1 MATYKVG
8 KVKISATG
16 LMTGVGTNWTAAN
29 ALVRVGATVVL
40 ATNPVRIYTVG
51 TIISA
56 TSIQLS
62 DWGSDAAITADT
74 GYAILL
80 HDGLTVQ
87 GLAQDTAETLRY
99 YRNFEQTLGDA
110 SKMQVGEQPGQLM
123 QVGAFGLGGNKP
135 GGTMGSTLYATA
147 NDLMKDLAVAGNG
160 WWRAQGVSEA
170 GMGIF
175 GHGSGFN
182 SYTGDTLSAINVEYT
197 SGRLI
202 VLADTKRNID
212 AGLQPRRNAVFG
224 TANPPDLNNETRGVL
239 SLTKGGTGA
248 ATAAE
253 ARKNLAIGIYELE
266 STGSANRTWI
276 NIATLTDPGQ
286 SASFKQFIVAG
297 ANGIGNPRMDMSLVT
312 ISSRGIT
319 ANFDSRGADEFI
331 THKVLAG
338 NSYDGS
344 NTVKFGITKRADG
357 AFELWAQMLA
367 FNDRARFTLMATNG
381 GAIKGFI
388 NGDTESPA
396 RVTTEPTGIVY
407 ATQVVAYDK
416 TTTENIAIKARGYEA
431 RYTPG
436 DANVIINKARIRC
449 TFGNGNLVL
458 GTSREDP
465 PEGSSEAPAASIY
478 IRQAGHMNGKIE
490 TQFMPDGNVRS
501 TGQFNGSSDVRLKKD
516 FAKIDSPLEA
526 MMSFRGATFT
536 MINSGS
542 REVGI
547 IAQDINEKCPAAIKR
562 FETEVGDEHLS
573 DAMAVNSA
581 GFAAAYSVEAIKE
594 VVKLM
599 DLMLKDPEAA
609 KARIEAL
616 KEMINDKLPE

>member
-8 KVKISATG
+8 KVKVSATG
-16 LMTGVGTNWTAAN
+16 LMTGTGTNWTAAN

-51 TIISA
+51 SIISA

-62 DWGSDAAITADT
+62 DWGSDAAITTDT
-74 GYAILL
+74 GYSILL

-123 QVGAFGLGGNKP
+123 KVGAFGLGANKS

-147 NDLMKDLAVAGNG
+147 NELMKDLTTLGNG

-170 GMGIF
+170 GFGIF

-197 SGRLI
+197 SGRVI
-202 VLADTKRNID
+202 VLADNKRNID
-212 AGLQPRRNAVFG
+212 AGAQPRRNALFG
-224 TANPPDLNNETRGVL
+224 TANPPDLNNETKGVL
-239 SLTKGGTGA
+239 SIAKGGTGA
-248 ATAAE
+248 ANAAE
-253 ARKNLAIGIYELE
+253 ARKNLSIGIYELE

-276 NIATLTDPGQ
+276 NIATLNDPGQ
-286 SASFKQFIVAG
+286 GGSFKQFIVGG

-312 ISSRGIT
+312 ISPRGIA
-319 ANFDSRGADEFI
+319 ANFDSRGPDEFI

-338 NSYDGS
+338 NTQDGS
-344 NTVKFGITKRADG
+344 NTIKFGLTKRADG
-357 AFELWAQMLA
+357 KFDLWAMLLA
-367 FNDRARFTLMATNG
+367 FNDRTRFTLMATNG
-381 GAIKGFI
+381 SAINGFI
-388 NGDTESPA
+388 NGDTESPSK
-396 RVTTEPTGIVY
+396 VTTEPSGIKY
-407 ATQVVAYDK
+407 ATQVVAYDQF
-416 TTTENIAIKARGYEA
+416 TTENVAIKARGYEA

-436 DANVIINKARIRC
+436 DANILINKGRIRA
-449 TFGNGNLVL
+449 TFGNGNLVI
-458 GTSREDP
+458 GSEREAA
-465 PEGSSEAPAASIY
+465 PEGSNEALPASIY
-478 IRQAGHMNGKIE
+478 IRQSGHLNSKVE

-501 TGQFNGSSDVRLKKD
+501 TGQFNGSSDMRLKKD
-516 FAKIDSPLEA
+516 FAKIDSPLES

-542 REVGI
+542 RDVGI

-562 FETEVGDEHLS
+562 FETEVGDEHLD

-581 GFAAAYSVEAIKE
+581 GFAAAYSVEAMKE

-599 DLMLKDPEAA
+599 DLMLEDPEAA
-609 KARIEAL
+609 KARIKAL
-616 KEMINDKLPE
+616 KAMINDQLPE